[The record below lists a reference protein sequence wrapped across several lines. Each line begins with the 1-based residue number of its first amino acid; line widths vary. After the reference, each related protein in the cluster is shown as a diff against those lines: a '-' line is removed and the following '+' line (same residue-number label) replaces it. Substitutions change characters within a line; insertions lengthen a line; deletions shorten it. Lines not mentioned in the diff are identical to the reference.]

1 MPVTSVGVVQSIK
14 RTLKTKEVLY
24 ATFIGCSIQVF
35 SALSGPVAVTSYSS
49 TILRMAGFSIQEA
62 VWFTA
67 VPSFA
72 NLVGKIIGAILVDKV
87 GRRMLFIV
95 SGTGASLF
103 LYLLAAS
110 FYLENSSSP
119 SVVPLNAG
127 GKCDFDR
134 CGFCVANS
142 QCGFCAI
149 ADGNGYHNATCSE
162 GNKDHSKYRTN
173 GTQCVTWN
181 EYRSNSFET
190 DNGLNN
196 YSFHTEW
203 LYEHCPDS
211 KFAPLSLIALIM
223 YMASFSLGLISVTWI
238 VNSEIYPMWARS
250 QGAALS
256 SLLFWIMNLFENL
269 IFLTLFDVLG
279 TPIALMMYGSVAF
292 NGVLFATFLLPETSK
307 QPLEGIEKLFSRPY
321 FMTWCNRVSQILKS
335 NHLNVNSENTQF

>member
-1 MPVTSVGVVQSIK
+1 M
-14 RTLKTKEVLY
+14 
-24 ATFIGCSIQVF
+24 F
-35 SALSGPVAVTSYSS
+35 SALSGPVALTSYSS
-49 TILRMAGFSIQEA
+49 TILRMAGFTIQEA

-72 NLVGKIIGAILVDKV
+72 NLVGKIIGAISIDKV
-87 GRRMLFIV
+87 GRRKLFIV

-103 LYLLAAS
+103 LYLLAIS
-110 FYLENSSSP
+110 FYLENSSSL

-127 GKCDFDR
+127 SKCGFDK

-149 ADGNGYHNATCSE
+149 TNGNSYHNATCSE
-162 GNKDHSKYRTN
+162 GNKDQSKYRTN
-173 GTQCVTWN
+173 GTQCVTWT
-181 EYRSNSFET
+181 EYKSNKSNSFET
-190 DNGLNN
+190 DNGCTNH
-196 YSFHTEW
+196 SFHTEW

-211 KFAPLSLIALIM
+211 KFAALSLVALIM
-223 YMASFSLGLISVTWI
+223 YMASFSSGLISVTWI

-279 TPIALMMYGSVAF
+279 TPVALMIYGSVAF
-292 NGVLFATFLLPETSK
+292 TGVLFATFFLPETSK

-321 FMTWCNRVSQILKS
+321 FLTWCNRVSRTLNKS
-335 NHLNVNSENTQF
+335 DHLNMNSENTEL